1 MKILRITQIL
11 GLASLM
17 LLFVQC
23 DDEIYLP
30 DQATA
35 AKSSKAVK
43 APSAETAGNNL
54 SYPVLWSDD
63 VEKVLPGT
71 MGEYSLTGE
80 WWYVWGVDP
89 IDPQALL
96 FSCEPDPNNPDVC
109 VGGESPGDGG
119 ISVVYKAYVQKDV
132 NNTWQAF
139 NATPIGPVN
148 IDLIDWGDDL
158 ESVDFSI
165 NSMVRAEVVLFE
177 YLDTEDYVDKTLL
190 DYPQYPMRHVFGW
203 GSSEVHGF
211 QTDGVD
217 NEGKPIPYYT
227 AVIPPE
233 NDPEIPPYY
242 LATVYSHNARF
253 TIQKLNDENIDNLG
267 ALTWNPGVGWTGD
280 DINPPIFNMAVYQ
293 AGDGPGYYNAEINV
307 KGKVIYGYTWKVR
320 TLNEGEGYYRL
331 TFSFDTD
338 GPGAAEL
345 NTFIDDNTTII
356 VPDEETEPGEVTVAA
371 AGGGTGGIA
380 VKDVPNQITYMDIL
394 ITGKTKGGGGN
405 NGKDGGG
412 DNGSPGGGKGK
423 R

>member
-17 LLFVQC
+17 LLFMQC
-23 DDEIYLP
+23 DEEIYLP
-30 DQATA
+30 DQDAA

-43 APSAETAGNNL
+43 APSGETAGNNL
-54 SYPVLWSDD
+54 SYPVLWADD
-63 VEKVLPGT
+63 VEKPLPGT

-80 WWYVWGVDP
+80 WWYVWGEDP
-89 IDPQALL
+89 YDPQQPLY
-96 FSCEPDPNNPDVC
+96 SCEPDPDNPDVC
-109 VGGESPGDGG
+109 VGGDLPGDGT
-119 ISVVYKAYVQKDV
+119 SVVYKAYVQKDV

-139 NATPIGPVN
+139 NATPIGRVD

-177 YLDTEDYVDKTLL
+177 YLDDEVYVDKTLPQ
-190 DYPQYPMRHVFGW
+190 YPQYPMRHVFGW
-203 GSSEVHGF
+203 GSNEVHGF

-217 NEGKPIPYYT
+217 SEGKPIPYYD
-227 AVIPPE
+227 AVIPPAE
-233 NDPEIPPYY
+233 EDY

-253 TIQKLNDENIDNLG
+253 TIQKLNVDNLDNLG
-267 ALTWNPGVGWTGD
+267 ELTWIPGAGWTGN
-280 DINPPIFNMAVYQ
+280 DINPPFFNMAVYQ

-331 TFSFDTD
+331 TFSFDED
-338 GPGAAEL
+338 GPGAATL
-345 NTFIDDNTTII
+345 NTFIDEDTKFVEDLVPTTLTEG
-356 VPDEETEPGEVTVAA
+356 EEER
-371 AGGGTGGIA
+371 GGTPKTVIVDGKG
-380 VKDVPNQITYMDIL
+380 ITYMDIL
-394 ITGKTKGGGGN
+394 ITPKTKGGGGN

-412 DNGSPGGGKGK
+412 GNGSPGGGKG
-423 R
+423 RH